1 MKNEKLNE
9 KLLIETAALAGEIML
24 ISGAEI
30 NRVEMTIQH
39 ILNLADGKQGEN
51 IVLSTGIYISLDD
64 PEGDTIT
71 IVRRVAER
79 STNLNRIYMVNNVSR
94 ELCTGKLSVSEAYS
108 QLSDIKKT
116 ELYRPFTKYLGYVGT
131 CCFFSL
137 LFAGSLWDCFA
148 AALVGIGLAAVMALS
163 KRIRFND
170 FCTETIAAFFI
181 GLAVLC
187 LKDFIMPNIRRD
199 TVIVSAIMP
208 LVPGVV
214 FTTAI
219 RDTLNGD
226 YSAGAARML
235 EAITTALAVA
245 AGVGASMGLFQ
256 FFMGGEYRW

>member
-1 MKNEKLNE
+1 MKNDRINE

-24 ISGAEI
+24 VSGAEI
-30 NRVEMTIQH
+30 NRIEMTIQH
-39 ILNLADGKQGEN
+39 ILDLADGKRGEN
-51 IVLSTGIYISLDD
+51 VALSTGIYISLDD
-64 PEGDTIT
+64 PEGETIT
-71 IVRRVAER
+71 MVRRVADR

-94 ELCTGKLSVSEAYS
+94 ELCMGKLSVSEAYS
-108 QLSDIKKT
+108 QLLEIKEMK
-116 ELYRPFTKYLGYVGT
+116 LYRPVTAYLGYVGT
-131 CCFFSL
+131 CGFFAM

-148 AALVGIGLAAVMALS
+148 AALVGIGLAAVMVLS
-163 KRIRFND
+163 KRIHFND

-181 GLAVLC
+181 GIAVLC
-187 LKDFIMPNIRRD
+187 LKDFVLPNIHRD

-226 YSAGAARML
+226 YSAGVARML

-245 AGVGASMGLFQ
+245 AGVGASMGVFQ